1 MTFQEWSKRD
11 DYVELW
17 KKSWNEPHMRAGL
30 TALIHLGL
38 PQLNPITSANGES
51 IQLRALAHS
60 RNEGWFG
67 ALKAIE
73 LLKTPKTEPQELPAP
88 WEDVNQ

>member
-1 MTFQEWSKRD
+1 
-11 DYVELW
+11 
-17 KKSWNEPHMRAGL
+17 MRAGM

-38 PQLNPITSANGES
+38 PQLNQLTPANGES

-60 RNEGWFG
+60 RNEGWYA
-67 ALKAIE
+67 ALKAID

>member
-1 MTFQEWSKRD
+1 MTFQEWGKRE

-17 KKSWNEPHMRAGL
+17 KKTWNEPHMRAGM

-38 PQLNPITSANGES
+38 PQLNQLTPANGEC

-60 RNEGWFG
+60 RNEGWYA
-67 ALKAIE
+67 ALKAIDF
-73 LLKTPKTEPQELPAP
+73 LKTPKTEPQELPAP

>member
-1 MTFQEWSKRD
+1 
-11 DYVELW
+11 
-17 KKSWNEPHMRAGL
+17 MRAGM

-38 PQLNPITSANGES
+38 PQLNQLAPANGEA

-60 RNEGWFG
+60 RNEGWF
-67 ALKAIE
+67 AAIRAIE
-73 LLKTPKTEPQELPAP
+73 LLKTPKTEPQELPGP